1 LLDRQI
7 SNAATSDSLRISLRT
22 VKGRDCGARNE
33 RIVGNGSRF
42 KGRKRRL
49 FLSAI
54 ARNRCSARDHA
65 ESRA

>member
-22 VKGRDCGARNE
+22 VKGRDFGARNE

-42 KGRKRRL
+42 QGPQTAAFPL
-49 FLSAI
+49 GH
-54 ARNRCSARDHA
+54 CP
-65 ESRA
+65 